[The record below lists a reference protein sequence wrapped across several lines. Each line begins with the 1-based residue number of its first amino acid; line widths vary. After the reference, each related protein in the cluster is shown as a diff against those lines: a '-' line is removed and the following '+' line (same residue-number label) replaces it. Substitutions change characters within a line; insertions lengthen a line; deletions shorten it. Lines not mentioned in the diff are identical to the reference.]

1 VLVQAWLNI
10 SSMSLKETGEGG
22 LSSGVF
28 LKNGCFNTQNNVPM
42 LNRTNIPML
51 LRASYQNFR
60 KQCADGSLSTDPAS
74 DIGLDR
80 YRPVCDSSSLEP
92 AFYFAYPAGEHH
104 ISIHNCKS
112 TANSI
117 SCPHSSMQYIF
128 LSWDYVNNNMTM
140 TFDFWFRSNRSSAS
154 QLFQKFR

>member
-1 VLVQAWLNI
+1 MISLEIHWLRSFQKIGDENGELVLVQAWLNI

-80 YRPVCDSSSLEP
+80 CIARCMTLHHSSRPFILHIRP
-92 AFYFAYPAGEHH
+92 ANTIFQFT
-104 ISIHNCKS
+104 
-112 TANSI
+112 TANRLRIRSQVLI
-117 SCPHSSMQYIF
+117 LQWS
-128 LSWDYVNNNMTM
+128 
-140 TFDFWFRSNRSSAS
+140 TFFYHGTT
-154 QLFQKFR
+154 LITT